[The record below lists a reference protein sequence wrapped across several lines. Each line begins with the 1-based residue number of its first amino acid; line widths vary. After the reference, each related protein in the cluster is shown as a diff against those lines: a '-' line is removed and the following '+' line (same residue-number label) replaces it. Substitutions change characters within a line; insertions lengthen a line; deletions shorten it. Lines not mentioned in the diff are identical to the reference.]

1 MSDEDAKPTYGLV
14 PSASTSVGMIGA
26 FCAATIV
33 FVMHFN
39 GIDVPAGY
47 EALMGGAITTAICY
61 FHKSGRRVK

>member
-26 FCAATIV
+26 FCAATVV
-33 FVMHFN
+33 FIMHSY

-47 EALMGGAITTAICY
+47 EALMGGSITTAIIY
-61 FHKSGRRVK
+61 LHSSGRRKK